1 MKNCIKSIATVRV
14 TTMASVCGICKIRSI
29 AERDIAEITLCKK

>member
-14 TTMASVCGICKIRSI
+14 TMASVCGICKIRSI
-29 AERDIAEITLCKK
+29 AERDIAEFTLCKK